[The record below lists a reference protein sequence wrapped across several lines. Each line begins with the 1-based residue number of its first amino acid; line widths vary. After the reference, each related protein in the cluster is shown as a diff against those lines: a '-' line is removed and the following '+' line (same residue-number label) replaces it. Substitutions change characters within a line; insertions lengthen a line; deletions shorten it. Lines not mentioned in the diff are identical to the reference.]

1 MAQVEIGRLNKLK
14 ALKQTDFGMFLDGG
28 DDGEILLPRR
38 YVSDDLK
45 VDDEVEVFVHFDSED
60 RLIATTEKPKAMVGE
75 FAHLMVKS
83 VENVGAF
90 LDWGLGKDLFLP
102 YAEQTRA
109 LRIGQAVVVF
119 LYLDNTDRIA
129 ASMRLDRHISKEPGD
144 YKEGQQVDLFIGA
157 ETDLGFKA
165 IINGK
170 HWGMLYSNE
179 VFDRLVHGQKLKGY
193 IKKVREDGK
202 IDLSLQKL
210 GHQSSEDI
218 GPLILER
225 LREEGGFLP
234 INDKTAAELIYDM
247 FGVSKK
253 KYKMALGDLYKKR
266 VITVK
271 DDGIYLNK

>member
-1 MAQVEIGRLNKLK
+1 MVEIGRLNKLK
-14 ALKQTDFGMFLDGG
+14 SVKRAEFGMFLDGG

-38 YVSDDLK
+38 YVSDDMNAG
-45 VDDEVEVFVHFDSED
+45 DEIEVFVHFDSED
-60 RLIATTEKPKAMVGE
+60 RLVATTELPKAMVGE

-102 YAEQTRA
+102 FAEQTRD
-109 LRIGQAVVVF
+109 LRVGQAVVVY
-119 LYLDNTDRIA
+119 LYLDKTDRISS
-129 ASMRLDRHISKEPGD
+129 SMRLDRYISKEAGD
-144 YKEGQQVDLFIGA
+144 YKEGQQVDLFVA
-157 ETDLGFKA
+157 AQTDLGFKA

-170 HWGMLYSNE
+170 HWGMIYTNE
-179 VFDRLVHGQKLKGY
+179 IFDRLVHGQKLKGY
-193 IKKVREDGK
+193 IKKVRDDGK

-234 INDKTAAELIYDM
+234 INDKTSADLIYEM

-266 VITVK
+266 IITVK

>member
-1 MAQVEIGRLNKLK
+1 MNKLK
-14 ALKQTDFGMFLDGG
+14 AVKLTDFGMFLDG
-28 DDGEILLPRR
+28 DKDGEILLPRR
-38 YVSDDLK
+38 YVPDSLN
-45 VDDEVEVFVHFDSED
+45 VDDEIEVFVHFDSED
-60 RLIATTEKPKAMVGE
+60 RLVATTEKPKAMVGE

-102 YAEQTRA
+102 YAEQTRS
-109 LRIGQAVVVF
+109 LRVGQAVVVF

-129 ASMRLDRHISKEPGD
+129 SSMRLDRHVSKEAGD
-144 YKEGQQVDLFIGA
+144 YKEGQQVDLFIAA
-157 ETDLGFKA
+157 ETDMGFKA

-170 HWGMLYSNE
+170 HWGMIYANE
-179 VFDRLVHGQKLKGY
+179 IFDRIVHGQKLKGY
-193 IKKVREDGK
+193 IRKVREDGK
-202 IDLSLQKL
+202 IDLSLQKS

-234 INDKTAAELIYDM
+234 INDKTSAELIYEM

-266 VITVK
+266 VLTVK